1 MISLIMSLG
10 ACDIEFSDNGALD
23 GYWQMTS
30 ADSIATDGTCDMTGN
45 RIFWSVQKDLL
56 EVKQVGFYGI
66 LFKFEYNNDF
76 LTLSNPYV
84 NDRDSFDIK
93 VEDVSVVQPM
103 GINKLEEQFV
113 IIELNSD
120 KMILQSDMLRLHFRK
135 Y

>member
-1 MISLIMSLG
+1 MSY
-10 ACDIEFSDNGALD
+10 DIDFSVNGALD
-23 GYWQMTS
+23 GFWQLTS
-30 ADSIATDGTCDMTGN
+30 VDTVATSGKREMRETGV
-45 RIFWSVQKDLL
+45 FWSVQKDLL

-113 IIELNSD
+113 VIELNSD